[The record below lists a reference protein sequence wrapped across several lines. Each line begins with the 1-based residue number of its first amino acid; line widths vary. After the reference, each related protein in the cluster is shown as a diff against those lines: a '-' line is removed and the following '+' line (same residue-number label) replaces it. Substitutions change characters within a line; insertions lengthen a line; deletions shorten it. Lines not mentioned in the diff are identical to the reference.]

1 MATQFDIGTVANPV
15 YAGTTISITFT
26 LQPTQTT
33 TGWNTQVTFKKLRS
47 DSTAIL
53 VLLPALVS
61 TGIWT
66 VVLTAAQ
73 TALFSVPGT
82 YQYDFERIDV
92 GFEAVLTTGA
102 FQIDRKVK

>member
-15 YAGTTISITFT
+15 WSGTTISVTFT
-26 LQPTQTT
+26 LIPTQNTS
-33 TGWNTQVTFKKLRS
+33 GWNTQVTWKKLRS
-47 DSTAIL
+47 DTTPIL
-53 VLLPALVS
+53 VLTPTPVS

-82 YQYDFERIDV
+82 YQYDFERTDV
-92 GFEAVLTTGA
+92 GFEAVLTYGA
-102 FQIDRKVK
+102 TQIAQKVK